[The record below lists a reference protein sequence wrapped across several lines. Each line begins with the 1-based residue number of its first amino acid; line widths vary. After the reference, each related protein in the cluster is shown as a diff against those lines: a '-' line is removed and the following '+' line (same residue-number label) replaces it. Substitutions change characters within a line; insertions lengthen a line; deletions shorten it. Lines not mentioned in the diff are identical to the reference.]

1 MTTLLSNDDQR
12 ILPLRQRF
20 EAYEAVL
27 TGPKL
32 AKLEHQTHL
41 VSRANGRG
49 KSLQNAKP
57 TAALRKVG
65 WFLGYQLKKQLELG
79 SWWYAVKITRVG
91 KQPLDPF
98 DNLPMSMKPLVD
110 GIADAIGVDDAS
122 PAIRYVAHQEVGAPL
137 VRVELYLG
145 GRS

>member
-1 MTTLLSNDDQR
+1 MSGDAE
-12 ILPLRQRF
+12 LRQRY

-27 TGPKL
+27 IGPKL
-32 AKLEHQTHL
+32 AKLEHRTHL

-49 KSLQNAKP
+49 KSLQNAAP
-57 TAALRKVG
+57 TAILRKVG
-65 WFLGYQLKKQLELG
+65 WYLGLQLKRQLELG

-91 KQPLDPF
+91 KQPLDVF

-110 GIADAIGVDDAS
+110 GIADAIGVDDS
-122 PAIRYVAHQEVGAPL
+122 NPRVRYVAHQEAGSPL

-145 GRS
+145 GRT